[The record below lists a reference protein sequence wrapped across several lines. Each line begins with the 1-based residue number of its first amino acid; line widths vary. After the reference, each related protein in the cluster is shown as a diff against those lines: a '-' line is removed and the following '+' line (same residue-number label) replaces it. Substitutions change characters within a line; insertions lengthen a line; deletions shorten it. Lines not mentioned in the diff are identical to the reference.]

1 MYIYIIIYIYVQIE
15 YPEYNDGMGISWGYN
30 GIIMEVF
37 HGILVSNNDDFWVC
51 LKTGIATMGSGL
63 VYRENYDEPSAFTS
77 LQAPDR

>member
-1 MYIYIIIYIYVQIE
+1 
-15 YPEYNDGMGISWGYN
+15 
-30 GIIMEVF
+30 MEVF